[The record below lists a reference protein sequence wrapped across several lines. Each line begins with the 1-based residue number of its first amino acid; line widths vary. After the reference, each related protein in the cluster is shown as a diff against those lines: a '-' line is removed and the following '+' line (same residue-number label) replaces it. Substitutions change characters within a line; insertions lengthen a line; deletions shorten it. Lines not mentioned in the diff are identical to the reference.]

1 MRKRGAFLIVVLLF
15 FLAVSVKTNAQY
27 CCLDPTDLS
36 TFCLLFPDTTHCPT
50 AFINVTNRNVTNCDS
65 PLVPE
70 CQLGCCICTNGTS
83 YFLHPDMVTRRF
95 LCEQYCSA
103 FTGFYV
109 LFNESIKDATTC
121 QQQITRFA
129 NLSGIVTDAK
139 TGTPIPSA
147 SISIDGLSTK
157 TDASGKY
164 HFENLLART
173 YSIVA
178 SAPNYETA
186 SFTLT
191 LSPGENTFNI
201 KLTPLPTVTL
211 SGFVKDEK
219 GNPIQQAEITATA
232 MSQYTTKTNTQ
243 GYYSIQL
250 VPDTYSI
257 EAFYPGFESQTKTV
271 TITNNTQINFTLKK
285 EPTANISGYVIDSI
299 TSQHIPLA
307 ELTFIRLDKPVII
320 KTHTTATGFSV
331 ELPVKKTGRTEYK
344 IKVEK
349 PAYQPAQETVFLS
362 PNEAIPKDI
371 LLTPFGANC
380 SYFTLT
386 KPQQFTASHIRG
398 VKAVLLT
405 WQKPCETVLGYLIF
419 RDLFELT
426 TILNPNQLQFT
437 DKDVDWNTEYTYS
450 IKAIYPNGES
460 EPATATIKTGSAECE
475 GKTTEFCIGKSRYI
489 CTDQNQPSEIESC
502 SIACFGPDA
511 FGLTYCIDPGKC
523 SSPTL
528 GADPFGLYFN
538 ADICHAQP
546 HCYYDKFTFLY
557 KCQSCDNINSCFDY
571 KSELACQKDACGFGK
586 CKWLSIIPDLG
597 LGICTQLGYEK
608 GDKCDLCNQPFLA
621 SKCTPSQCQLL
632 GKCRYDQTT
641 KSCLK
646 CTAGM
651 TCYDYTDEQS
661 CDTTMLNPTTNQI
674 TPSKDHCDLG
684 TCRWTGTK
692 CIKDGNA
699 DYIDDCSPT
708 DSACKADNKRPE
720 TKINTIKVTASNP
733 IISFESEPESTIFYC
748 ISPSTQCTPSNQ
760 IKTDSTGKASIDVT
774 KLNFPTSSDN
784 KYFISFYAIDKH
796 KNRELNIKTK
806 EIYIDIK
813 PPSLQILTDVAF
825 PTPTN
830 ATAYITILS
839 DEIVFCT
846 DNLQGTSLLKDQRI
860 DYSTTIIYPNLAP
873 SMYQYEITCKD
884 LVGNTATA
892 SAQIDAQD
900 PYITQL
906 SPERVTKERTI
917 SIQVK
922 TASKANCSLYRN
934 NTFIEKL
941 STTDNIIHTSTSTF
955 SYARS
960 GLYMPFIVKCIDLAT
975 KQEKQRKMFFT
986 LDLEPPKT
994 ILLLETSSTSFTA
1007 TTPKNWPPF
1016 TESVTVKAKCQD
1028 APATGF
1034 GCKEI
1039 LYCLTDLG
1047 KKCSP
1052 STQFTNQLPIHSSTT
1067 FCYKSIDNGN
1077 NEEATNC
1084 GIIAI
1089 NKPLGISLVY
1099 PPNGVST
1106 KPAFT
1111 LKIKTDKPA
1120 MECRYAASSFSY
1132 DSGTLFKKDS
1142 PTEFR
1147 IESFPRSVWYGQQFE
1162 PTDAAN
1168 YPQTTQ
1174 PYQTYLLHVQCK
1186 EPDGTISDEHA
1197 FLIRHDPTPP
1207 EILTAYVSETPW
1219 GSEQRAIT
1227 TNAVFNIET
1236 DDETICKFSRYTKTF
1251 DSMRS
1256 GFPGWDFGLYKT
1268 NHTIL
1273 ISTAQLKD
1281 RTTYTYYVVCRN
1293 LAGLDSAP
1301 TTLTFT
1307 VDKKKQGVILSA
1319 KPIVNKTT
1327 VTLNVETNLP
1337 ANCKYIDELN
1347 ATYDFPQSNA
1357 QFFSATFDKK
1367 REGKYPYKVSCTFVK
1382 SGLTQTIPVDVIVDL
1397 TPPNIIAIQLAEKTC
1412 DRTQIHPTFIAEDPN
1427 NLSAIV
1433 LYEWQII
1440 NTNYSINGT
1449 SSQNSPLIDGLLLN
1463 IGEEY
1468 TLKVRCKDAA
1478 GHYSDWSSITFT
1490 VLNSTA
1496 PECKERGPPNITI
1509 IETPVPSGKNVEILC
1524 QDENGCNGIY
1534 YGLSKTTQDCA
1545 PTLQYAGT
1553 IFLSE
1558 TSVLCYSASDTVGN
1572 QINGSKRIIVEVITI
1587 QDSDL
1592 DGIPDAEDKCPN
1604 TPSNKVTEVEI
1615 NKSSP
1620 YYGCAPDEIDSD
1632 ADGIPDYWELKYNL
1646 NPNDPSDA
1654 ALDPDNDGYTN
1665 LEEYEKGTDPTVLND
1680 ADLDTIPDKFDKCP
1694 NTPPSEVPYVIK
1706 NPASPYYGC
1715 SKAEIPKKPILGKII
1730 LIILIIAI
1738 IAAAILLILK
1748 YKTQISAFFTR
1759 FKKPKIPP
1767 PVYRPKTMPKPR
1779 EVSPLEKLRRE
1790 LAERRKRA
1798 IEKEKRRFLERLLPK
1813 KPKKEE
1819 FEQLAELIEKRIK
1832 SGKPVKEIIKKEKL
1846 TEDEF
1851 KLLSDLIK
1859 KKFKEK
1865 TLKKK
1870 ALEDLKELVE

>member
-1 MRKRGAFLIVVLLF
+1 MRKRGVFFIVAVLF
-15 FLAVSVKTNAQY
+15 FLAISLKTNAQY
-27 CCLDPTDLS
+27 CCFDPADLS
-36 TFCLLFPDTTHCPT
+36 TFCLLFPDTTSCPT
-50 AFINVTNRNVTNCDS
+50 AFINVTGLNITSCDS

-70 CQLGCCICTNGTS
+70 CQLGCCICTNGTTH
-83 YFLHPDMVTRRF
+83 FLHPDKVTRRY
-95 LCEQYCSA
+95 LCDQYCSA
-103 FTGFYV
+103 FTGFNAT
-109 LFNESIKDATTC
+109 FNESIRDATIC
-121 QQQITRFA
+121 QQQITKLA
-129 NLSGIVTDAK
+129 NISGTVVNAI

-164 HFENLLART
+164 RFENLLART

-178 SAPNYETA
+178 SAQNYETKN
-186 SFTLT
+186 FIQT

-201 KLTPLPTVTL
+201 QLTPLPTVTL

-232 MSQYTTKTNTQ
+232 KSQYKTKTDTK
-243 GYYSIQL
+243 GYYTIQL

-257 EAFYPGFESQTKTV
+257 EAFYPGFELQTKTIK
-271 TITNNTQINFTLKK
+271 ITNNTQINFTLKK
-285 EPTANISGYVIDSI
+285 EPTANVSGYVIDSI
-299 TSQHIPLA
+299 TAQHIPLA
-307 ELTFIRLDKPVII
+307 ELTFIRTDKLVII
-320 KTHTTATGFSV
+320 KTRTTATGFSA
-331 ELPVKKTGRTEYK
+331 ELPVKSTGRTEYK

-349 PAYQPAQETVFLS
+349 PSYQPAQETVFLL
-362 PNEAIPKDI
+362 PNDVITKDI

-386 KPQQFTASHIRG
+386 KPQQFTANHIRG

-405 WQKPCETVLGYLIF
+405 WQKPCETVLGYRIF
-419 RDLFELT
+419 RELFEIA
-426 TILNPNQLQFT
+426 TISDPNQLQFI
-437 DKDVDWNTEYTYS
+437 DKDVDWNTKYTYS

-460 EPATATIKTGSAECE
+460 DPATATIKTGSAECE
-475 GKTTEFCIGKSRYI
+475 GKTTEFCIGKSRYE
-489 CTDQNQPSEIESC
+489 CTEQNQLSEIEAC
-502 SIACFGPDA
+502 SVACFGPDA
-511 FGLTYCIDPGKC
+511 FGITYCIDPGEC
-523 SSPTL
+523 NSSTL

-538 ADICHAQP
+538 ANLCHAKQF
-546 HCYYDKFTFLY
+546 CYYDKFNFLY
-557 KCQSCDNINSCFDY
+557 KCQSCNNIHSCFDY

-586 CKWLSIIPDLG
+586 CKWLPIVPELG

-608 GDKCDLCNQPFLA
+608 EDKCDLCNQPFLA
-621 SKCTPSQCQLL
+621 SECTPSQCQLL

-646 CTAGM
+646 CTAGI

-661 CDTTMLNPTTNQI
+661 CDTTLLNPTTNQI
-674 TPSKDHCDLG
+674 TPSKDHCRLG

-708 DSACKADNKRPE
+708 DLTCKADNKRPE
-720 TKINTIKVTASNP
+720 TKVNTIKVTATNP

-748 ISPSTQCTPSNQ
+748 ISPSAQCTPSNQ
-760 IKTDSTGKASIDVT
+760 IKTDSTGKASVDVT
-774 KLNFPTSSDN
+774 KLSFPASPNN
-784 KYFISFYAIDKH
+784 KYFVSFYAIDKH

-806 EIYIDIK
+806 EIYIDTK
-813 PPSLQILTDVAF
+813 PPSLQIITDVAF

-846 DNLQGTSLLKDQRI
+846 DNLKGLQDQRI
-860 DYSTTIIYPNLAP
+860 DYSTTIIYPDLAP
-873 SMYQYEITCKD
+873 KIYPYEITCKD
-884 LVGNTATA
+884 LVGNTAKA

-900 PYITQL
+900 PYIIQL
-906 SPERVTKERTI
+906 LPKRVTKERTI
-917 SIQVK
+917 TVQVK
-922 TASKANCSLYRN
+922 TAAKANCSLYRN
-934 NTFIEKL
+934 NTFIEKF

-955 SYARS
+955 SYTRS
-960 GLYMPFIVKCIDLAT
+960 GLYMPFTVKCTDLAT
-975 KQEKQRKMFFT
+975 KQQKQRNIFFT
-986 LDLEPPKT
+986 LDFEPPKT
-994 ILLLETSSTSFTA
+994 ILLLETTSTSFTA
-1007 TTPKNWPPF
+1007 TTPENWPSF
-1016 TESVTVKAKCQD
+1016 TESVTVKAQCRD

-1052 STQFTNQLPIHSSTT
+1052 STQFTDQLPIHSSTT
-1067 FCYKSIDNGN
+1067 FCYKSIDNGD
-1077 NEEATNC
+1077 NEESTNC

-1120 MECRYAASSFSY
+1120 MECKYASTSFSY
-1132 DSGTLFKKDS
+1132 DSGTPFKKDS
-1142 PTEFR
+1142 PTEFH
-1147 IESFPRSVWYGQQFE
+1147 IENFPRSVWYGQQFE
-1162 PTDAAN
+1162 PTDGAN
-1168 YPQTTQ
+1168 YPQKTQ
-1174 PYQTYLLHVQCK
+1174 PYETYLLNVQCK
-1186 EPDGTISDEHA
+1186 EPDGTISKEHA
-1197 FLIRHDPTPP
+1197 FLIRYDPTPP
-1207 EILTAYVSETPW
+1207 EILRAYVSETPW

-1227 TNAVFNIET
+1227 TNAVFNVET
-1236 DDETICKFSRYTKTF
+1236 DDETICKYSLYTKQF

-1256 GFPGWDFGLYKT
+1256 GFPDWHIGLYKT
-1268 NHTIL
+1268 NHTVSIP
-1273 ISTAQLKD
+1273 TTQLKD

-1301 TTLTFT
+1301 VTLTFT
-1307 VDKKKQGVILSA
+1307 VDKKRQGVIISA

-1347 ATYDFPQSNA
+1347 ASYDFPQSNT
-1357 QFFSATFDKK
+1357 QVFSATFDKPK
-1367 REGKYPYKVSCTFVK
+1367 EGKYPYKVSCTFIV
-1382 SGLTQTIPVDVIVDL
+1382 SGLTQTIPVDIVIDL
-1397 TPPNIIAIQLAEKTC
+1397 TPPKIIAIQLAEKTC
-1412 DRTQIHPTFIAEDPN
+1412 DRTQIHPTFVAEDPD

-1433 LYEWQII
+1433 LYEWQIT
-1440 NTNYSINGT
+1440 NTNYSVNGT

-1463 IGEEY
+1463 VDEEY

-1496 PECKERGPPNITI
+1496 PECRERGPPNITI
-1509 IETPVPSGKNVEILC
+1509 IETPVPNGKNVEILC

-1534 YGLSKTTQDCA
+1534 YGLSKTTQDCT

-1558 TSVLCYSASDTVGN
+1558 TSVLCYSAADTVGN
-1572 QINGSKRIIVEVITI
+1572 QINGSKRIIVEVIKI

-1604 TPSNKVTEVEI
+1604 TPSDKVTEVEI

-1620 YYGCAPDEIDSD
+1620 HYGCAPDEIDSD
-1632 ADGIPDYWELKYNL
+1632 ADGMPDYWELKYNL

-1654 ALDPDNDGYTN
+1654 SLDPDNDGYTN
-1665 LEEYEKGTDPTVLND
+1665 LEEYRKGTDPTVLND

-1694 NTPPSEVPYVIK
+1694 NTPPSEVPYIIK
-1706 NPASPYYGC
+1706 NPASPHYGC
-1715 SKAEIPKKPILGKII
+1715 SKAEIPRRPILGKII

-1748 YKTQISAFFTR
+1748 YKTQIFAFFTR

-1767 PVYRPKTMPKPR
+1767 PVYRPVTIPKPR

-1790 LAERRKRA
+1790 LAEKRKRE
-1798 IEKEKRRFLERLLPK
+1798 IEKEKSRFLERLLPK
-1813 KPKKEE
+1813 KLKKEE
-1819 FEQLAELIEKRIK
+1819 FKQLAELIEKRIK
-1832 SGKPVKEIIKKEKL
+1832 SGKPIREIIKKEKL

-1865 TLKKK
+1865 TLRKK
-1870 ALEDLKELVE
+1870 ALEDLKELIE